1 MVDEFLGLAYGREY
15 GLPVVILRLFN
26 TVGPRQRGRYGMVI
40 PRFVDQALR
49 GVPLTVYGDG
59 TQSRCF
65 CDVTDVVRAIIGLAE
80 HPKASGQVFNVG
92 GTDSISIQALAE
104 RIRDLAGGKSEIV
117 HVPYEEAY
125 GAGFEDMTRR
135 KPDVERIH
143 DLLKWKPRV
152 PLEDILQRVLDYAR
166 ELDS

>member
-1 MVDEFLGLAYGREY
+1 MGSEMCIRDR
-15 GLPVVILRLFN
+15 
-26 TVGPRQRGRYGMVI
+26 
-40 PRFVDQALR
+40 
-49 GVPLTVYGDG
+49 LTVYGDG

-65 CDVTDVVRAIIGLAE
+65 CDVADVVRAIIGLAE
-80 HPKASGQVFNVG
+80 HPKAPGQVFNVG

-125 GAGFEDMTRR
+125 GVGFEDMTRR

-143 DLLKWKPRV
+143 ELLAWKPSV
-152 PLEDILQRVLDYAR
+152 TLEEILQRSFDYAR
-166 ELDS
+166 SRDS